1 MDYSYYPGCSLH
13 STGVAYDDS
22 MRATFAALDANLVDL
37 PDWNCCGAT
46 AYMSVK
52 ETVAC
57 SVSARN
63 LALAE
68 QAGLDLVAPCSACW
82 CVLTKT
88 RKFMHEL
95 PELRE
100 NVEAALQEAGLTC
113 KFETPVRHPLE
124 VLLTDFGVEELAAR
138 QKHSLNGLRVACY
151 YGCQIVRP
159 ELALEDDPEI
169 PMALDELLAG
179 LGATPVPYPPKAR
192 CCGGMLVATFED
204 VAVKLCDELVNW
216 ARVEQADC
224 IVTTCPLCHANLEL
238 LQEKSTEGNGVDR
251 APLPIAYFTQLIGL
265 ALGCTPEQV
274 GLDHN
279 FVPLTHDFPA
289 MMEAPSHAG

>member
-22 MRATFAALDANLVDL
+22 MRATFAALGAGLIELD
-37 PDWNCCGAT
+37 DWNCCGAT

-63 LALAE
+63 LALVE
-68 QAGLDLVAPCSACW
+68 QTGLDLIAPCSACW
-82 CVLTKT
+82 CVLNKT

-95 PELRE
+95 PELRQ
-100 NVEAALQEAGLTC
+100 NVETALREAGLSC
-113 KFETPVRHPLE
+113 KFESAVRHPLE
-124 VLLTDFGVEELAAR
+124 VIVNDFGVDQLVAR
-138 QKHSLNGLRVACY
+138 QKRSLNGLRVACY

-159 ELALEDDPEI
+159 ALAIDDDAEV
-169 PMALDELLAG
+169 PMVLDDLLAG
-179 LGATPVPYPPKAR
+179 LGAQPVPYPPKAR

-204 VAVKLCDELVNW
+204 VAAKLCDELASW
-216 ARVEQADC
+216 ARVENADC

-238 LQEKSTEGNGVDR
+238 LQEKAKAGNGTER
-251 APLPIAYFTQLIGL
+251 APLPVLYFTQLIGV
-265 ALGCTPEQV
+265 ALGCSPEQV

-279 FVPLTHDFPA
+279 FTALQHEFPRLT
-289 MMEAPSHAG
+289 EAPSHVG